1 MPSFERRFSR
11 SGDTL
16 PIAPKL
22 RYDYRW
28 GRSMAANEREF
39 DIILFGATGFTGK
52 LVAEYL
58 LRQYG
63 INEGLRWAIAGR
75 NPGKLKEIATSLGTG
90 GCEVPRLEAD
100 SNSAKDMNR
109 LAAQAKVVCT
119 TVGPYAKY
127 GSLLLGACVERG
139 THYCDLTA
147 EIPWMVRM
155 MNQHQAQALTTGA
168 RIVHACGF
176 DSIPSDLGAFFM
188 HSEMSRQHGVP
199 CRRIQLRVEDFSGG
213 FSGGTVASLLH
224 MMEEAETDDRLRD
237 LLQAPYALDPE
248 GSPKGADEPESLVPR
263 YDESFSQWLAPFPMA
278 AVNTKVVRR
287 SNALLEQA
295 YGPDFRYDEAMLAGG
310 GPTGLLRAA
319 GTSVGSG
326 LSMGLLSIPPLRK
339 LLAKRLPAPGE
350 GPGIEEREAGYW
362 KIRLLGVHPIDPA
375 KNLEVRLTGDRDPG
389 YGSTSKMLGETAVC
403 LAINSLPDRAG
414 FLTTAVAMGDP
425 LIDRLQKNA
434 GIKFEILHR

>member
-1 MPSFERRFSR
+1 MPSLKRTFSQ

-127 GSLLLGACVERG
+127 GSLLLSACVERG

-155 MNQHQAQALTTGA
+155 MNEHQAQA
-168 RIVHACGF
+168 
-176 DSIPSDLGAFFM
+176 
-188 HSEMSRQHGVP
+188 
-199 CRRIQLRVEDFSGG
+199 
-213 FSGGTVASLLH
+213 
-224 MMEEAETDDRLRD
+224 
-237 LLQAPYALDPE
+237 
-248 GSPKGADEPESLVPR
+248 
-263 YDESFSQWLAPFPMA
+263 
-278 AVNTKVVRR
+278 
-287 SNALLEQA
+287 
-295 YGPDFRYDEAMLAGG
+295 
-310 GPTGLLRAA
+310 
-319 GTSVGSG
+319 
-326 LSMGLLSIPPLRK
+326 
-339 LLAKRLPAPGE
+339 
-350 GPGIEEREAGYW
+350 
-362 KIRLLGVHPIDPA
+362 
-375 KNLEVRLTGDRDPG
+375 
-389 YGSTSKMLGETAVC
+389 
-403 LAINSLPDRAG
+403 
-414 FLTTAVAMGDP
+414 
-425 LIDRLQKNA
+425 
-434 GIKFEILHR
+434 